1 MLLVPALLAAGL
13 ALQLHFFST
22 YPRPVVFGDPAGYY
36 KVGERLQEGFA
47 RLRAGEDARAVF
59 DSVRGSFYLL
69 GVGLVFAV
77 VDGLRPQDW
86 GFFQR
91 VLGVF
96 NTLAMLGAFLLGRRL
111 SGRFAGGVAALALAA
126 VYPTFSVQTGRL
138 YPDPIT
144 GCLFVWAAWLYAEAL
159 ARRRANW
166 MAAAGALF
174 GLALLIRAQLVN
186 YMALVIALALAATA
200 ALWARDAAARR
211 LVAAF
216 VLAFL
221 PALFAWA
228 LMVRAV
234 GSRDDVTQLGNV
246 TFQPPY
252 PFGFWQ
258 NYETDGWTG
267 PFRFKT
273 EPYYQALQA
282 EGRADPRLMRSRA
295 RQWMFTLR
303 YVLARPLESALLVL
317 DNAYR
322 LYDRPANDYKWDYPL
337 PYPWQV
343 AFHRVVIV
351 LAVAGAALFMAER
364 AALAGV
370 FALPASLAVLHG
382 LVFPWPRY
390 NVPVM
395 PLLLAAAGAAIVGLA
410 PVLRGVTVQRAWL
423 RAPIVLLAAGGIALA
438 AGAALFLPAPEA
450 ARVLRGL
457 GWACVLAAPFAAV
470 ARARPGRR
478 GLVAAAA
485 GWLVLAVPLGAHAAR
500 DRRWHEVLTPIGGGV
515 SGVEQEITLG
525 ADASA
530 AVRAAPEAYLAFD
543 LRVPQGDLSRVRLR
557 VGARELP
564 GTALSPTMPRLRES
578 TSTGGRD
585 WRGYPQWWVLPLDR
599 DSLPPAGQPLRIAIS
614 VSGGELLLG
623 GDRFAGQQRV
633 YQGPSFGDWPHAVA
647 LKLEYDGDYR
657 IPVTQPLLSETTR
670 SFVVDAAGQR
680 RPWRGVHRIRIVTL
694 RNTEGS
700 LDWRTGPLRGTGT
713 AALVFSAWSGN
724 RGGAALQAG
733 GAPAISFPLYS
744 RAPFDV
750 AAGAVHLC
758 YRFEGER
765 GEKAYGSFA
774 LVGPVAA
781 LGTPDAPVTA
791 QLRFHAGM
799 SDLPMY
805 FVIDRKRPLEQ
816 TVAALGD
823 CIPPAAPIIPAAAE
837 IVDATHNNYPEDTGR
852 WAVDKVY

>member
-1 MLLVPALLAAGL
+1 VAALLLAGL
-13 ALQLHFFST
+13 ALQLHFFAT

-36 KVGERLQEGFA
+36 KVGERLQDAFW

-59 DSVRGSFYLL
+59 ESVRGSFYLL

-91 VLGVF
+91 VLGGF

-111 SGRFAGGVAALALAA
+111 SGRFAGGAAALALAA

-159 ARRRANW
+159 ARRRAAW
-166 MAAAGALF
+166 MAGAGALF
-174 GLALLIRAQLVN
+174 GLSLLIRAQLVN
-186 YMALVIALALAATA
+186 YMALVIALALAATCMV
-200 ALWARDAAARR
+200 WSRDAGARR

-221 PALFAWA
+221 PALLAWA
-228 LMVRAV
+228 LLVRAV
-234 GSRDDVTQLGNV
+234 GHRDDVAQLGNV

-273 EPYYQALQA
+273 EPYYQAMQA
-282 EGRADPRLMRSRA
+282 QGRGDPRLMRSRA
-295 RQWMFTLR
+295 RQWLFTLR
-303 YVLARPLESALLVL
+303 YVAARPVESALLVL

-351 LAVAGAALFMAER
+351 LAAAGAALFVAER
-364 AALAGV
+364 PALAGL
-370 FALPASLAVLHG
+370 FLLPASLAVLHG

-395 PLLLAAAGAAIVGLA
+395 PLLLAAAGAALVRLGSVVGGAGPRAWPRA
-410 PVLRGVTVQRAWL
+410 PV
-423 RAPIVLLAAGGIALA
+423 VLLAAGAAALA
-438 AGAALFLPAPEA
+438 AGAALALSAPEA
-450 ARVLRGL
+450 ARMMRGA
-457 GWACVLAAPFAAV
+457 GWACVLAAPCAAV
-470 ARARPGRR
+470 ARARPSRR
-478 GLVAAAA
+478 GLAAAAA
-485 GWLVLAVPLGAHAAR
+485 GWLVLAVPLAAHAAR
-500 DRRWHEVLTPIGGGV
+500 DRRWHEVLTRAGGRV
-515 SGVEQEITLG
+515 RAVEQEITLG
-525 ADASA
+525 PDAIA
-530 AVRAAPEAYLAFD
+530 ALRAAPQAYLAFD
-543 LRVPQGDLSRVRLR
+543 LRAPQGDLSRARLR
-557 VGARELP
+557 VGPRELP
-564 GTALSPTMPRLRES
+564 GSALSPTMPRLRES
-578 TSTGGRD
+578 TATGGRD
-585 WRGYPQWWVLPLDR
+585 WRGYPQWWVLPLDPEW
-599 DSLPPAGQPLRIAIS
+599 LPPAGQPLRVALS

-657 IPVTQPLLSETTR
+657 IPVTEPLQSQATR
-670 SFVVDAAGQR
+670 SFVVDEAGR
-680 RPWRGVHRIRIVTL
+680 RPWPGVHRIRLLTL

-700 LDWRTGPLRGTGT
+700 LDWRSAALPRAGP

-724 RGGAALQAG
+724 RGEAALHAGQA
-733 GAPAISFPLYS
+733 PVIRFPLYS
-744 RAPFDV
+744 RGPFDV
-750 AAGAVHLC
+750 TAGGVRLC
-758 YRFEGER
+758 YRYEGER
-765 GEKAYGSFA
+765 GDKAYGSFA
-774 LVGPVAA
+774 LSGPVET
-781 LGTPDAPVTA
+781 LGPPEAPVPA
-791 QLRFHAGM
+791 QLRFHAGL

-805 FVIDRKRPLEQ
+805 FVIDRKRPLAE
-816 TVAALGD
+816 TVAAVAD
-823 CIPPAAPIIPAAAE
+823 CVPPGAAIVPGAAE
-837 IVDATHNNYPEDTGR
+837 VLNASHNNYPEDTGR
-852 WAVDKVY
+852 WAIDKVY